1 MSLDVLGTFPEG
13 FSLLT
18 VPVLVYGGGEV
29 EGVAAGLGPRPGPRR
44 GEGGD
49 LGRGSALTLPLSLSE
64 WHWSPLNRVKY
75 DNRQIIPK
83 ICSEQSSALIDPAR
97 SLILRHLAI
106 QVAVSFPCI
115 SQAI

>member
-1 MSLDVLGTFPEG
+1 MPGGVGQLPRKIHPSYIPCFGLR
-13 FSLLT
+13 
-18 VPVLVYGGGEV
+18 GGEV